1 VCFVFFLE
9 TIQTGLSGA
18 DVYYWFVSGY
28 GDIRHLA
35 SPYAAAFDV
44 PIMESVVS
52 LIVEF
57 FFAHRIWAL
66 GVRWSKWFCLLICL
80 VGQSQA
86 SLESNRSSLM
96 HFLSA
101 PFLMQQR
108 HLLAAFT

>member
-1 VCFVFFLE
+1 VCLVFFLE
-9 TIQTGLSGA
+9 TVQTGLSGA
-18 DVYYWFVSGY
+18 DVYYWFVSGF
-28 GDIRHLA
+28 GDRRHLN

-44 PIMESVVS
+44 PIIESVVS

-66 GVRWSKWFCLLICL
+66 GVRWSKLFCLLICL

-86 SLESNRSSLM
+86 RLESSRSSLV

-108 HLLAAFT
+108 RSPVAFM